1 MNERINLNET
11 EPAALKAMLTL
22 EKYVTETPVSAIHKE
37 LIRIRVSQLN
47 GCSFCLDM
55 HIKEAKKI
63 GEDEQRLH
71 MLAVWRV
78 SDLFSGEEKV
88 ILALTERMTLI
99 HQERIPAK
107 LLTKAKELFGEKYLA
122 QLIMTIVT
130 INAWNRIA
138 ITTDL

>member
-1 MNERINLNET
+1 MSERIKLNET
-11 EPAALKAMLTL
+11 DPAALKAMLTL
-22 EKYVTETPVSAIHKE
+22 EKYVTDIPVSAIHKE
-37 LIRIRVSQLN
+37 LIRIRASQMN

-63 GEDEQRLH
+63 GESEQRLH
-71 MLAVWRV
+71 MLAVWRE

-88 ILALTERMTLI
+88 ILALTEIITLI
-99 HQERIPAK
+99 HQERKPLQ
-107 LLTKAKELFGEKYLA
+107 LLAKAKELFGEKYLA

-130 INAWNRIA
+130 INTWNRIA